1 MLLLI
6 IVGGAICAA
15 EAHLGELRLNSAL
28 LTLLRSLVNE
38 CGRLST
44 EGLES
49 GSLGHVDELGER
61 RNGLLRRI
69 GLLRLGLLRLE
80 LGWSWEGSEACALE
94 AVLQDVG
101 RVVAV
106 LGRATRREARVVD
119 RAHLARR

>member
-1 MLLLI
+1 MLLI
-6 IVGGAICAA
+6 IVGGAICA
-15 EAHLGELRLNSAL
+15 EAHLGELRLNSIL

-61 RNGLLRRI
+61 RNGLLLRI

-80 LGWSWEGSEACALE
+80 IGWSWEGCEACALE

-106 LGRATRREARVVD
+106 LGRASRREARVVD
-119 RAHLARR
+119 RAHLAHR